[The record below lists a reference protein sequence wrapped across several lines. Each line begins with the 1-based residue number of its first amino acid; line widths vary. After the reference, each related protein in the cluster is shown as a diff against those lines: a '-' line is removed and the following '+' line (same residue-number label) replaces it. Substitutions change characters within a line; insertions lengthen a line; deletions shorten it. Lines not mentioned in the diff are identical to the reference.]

1 MTHSKLRV
9 EVRGPYILVALRGTC
24 LRAVYRKQ
32 EAPWLAT
39 DEYGP
44 EDPEAPITFS
54 EFRTLAWTAANEM
67 AQQLGWIRSRD
78 ELHEAVKLAATEI

>member
-44 EDPEAPITFS
+44 EDPDASITFN
-54 EFRTLAWTAANEM
+54 EFRTLAWMAANEM
-67 AQQLGWIRSRD
+67 ARQLGWIRSRD
-78 ELHEAVKLAATEI
+78 ELHEAVKLAASAM